1 MTDQWSTA
9 DEPAASTVDTWSTQP
24 AVAAGSAGPLGATG
38 STGSFGTMDSTGSV
52 GMDDAT
58 GSVGVGSSGSFDT
71 MESTG
76 SIDDTDQT
84 IEETIAEIEQT
95 RQEMTGTVE
104 AIGDRLAPKNVMKD
118 ATQAV
123 KEATVGKVEDM
134 ASQASGFIGGATSS
148 AQGAG
153 GGVIETIKSNPIP
166 ALMTGV
172 GLAWLFRS
180 FSSSSSSS
188 SRKPSWDQERMS
200 SYGMGSY
207 GEYRPLSSS
216 GSSGPGQ
223 VLDTV
228 GEKVGAVGDR
238 FSGAGETVGN
248 KVSGVGD
255 TVGNTVSGVGE
266 TVGSAASQVTGGVGS
281 AAGQVGDKA
290 RNVAGSAKTVAGS
303 ATQVIGENALA
314 AGAIAVAAGAAIGL
328 ILPSTEMERNI
339 MGDAGSKAIDTAK
352 STVTDTLS
360 KAEGAPA

>member
-1 MTDQWSTA
+1 MTDQWRRTE
-9 DEPAASTVDTWSTQP
+9 EPAASTVDTWSTQP

-58 GSVGVGSSGSFDT
+58 GSVGVGSSGSYDT
-71 MESTG
+71 IEETG
-76 SIDDTDQT
+76 SIDEADQT
-84 IEETIAEIEQT
+84 IEATIAEIEQT

-153 GGVIETIKSNPIP
+153 GSVIDTIKSNPVP

-172 GLAWLFRS
+172 GLAWLYKS
-180 FSSSSSSS
+180 FSSGS
-188 SRKPSWDQERMS
+188 SRKPSWDQDRMS

-207 GEYRPLSSS
+207 GEYRPTSSS

-228 GEKVGAVGDR
+228 GEKVGSVGDKV
-238 FSGAGETVGN
+238 SGAGETVGN
-248 KVSGVGD
+248 K
-255 TVGNTVSGVGE
+255 VSGVGE

-290 RNVAGSAKTVAGS
+290 RDVAGSAQSFAGS
-303 ATQVIGENALA
+303 ATQVISENALA

-328 ILPSTEMERNI
+328 ILPATEMERKV

-352 STVTDTLS
+352 STVSETLS

>member
-1 MTDQWSTA
+1 MTDQWTRA
-9 DEPAASTVDTWSTQP
+9 DDPAASTVDTWSSQP

-38 STGSFGTMDSTGSV
+38 STGSFGTVDSTASA

-58 GSVGVGSSGSFDT
+58 GSVD
-71 MESTG
+71 EA
-76 SIDDTDQT
+76 DQR

-153 GGVIETIKSNPIP
+153 GGVIETIKSNPVP

-172 GLAWLFRS
+172 GLAWLYRS
-180 FSSSSSSS
+180 FSSGS

-207 GEYRPLSSS
+207 GEYRPMSSS
-216 GSSGPGQ
+216 GSGGPGQ

-228 GEKVGAVGDR
+228 GEKVGAVGDKV
-238 FSGAGETVGN
+238 SGAGETVGN
-248 KVSGVGD
+248 KVSGVG
-255 TVGNTVSGVGE
+255 E
-266 TVGSAASQVTGGVGS
+266 TVGSAASHVTGGVGS
-281 AAGQVGDKA
+281 AAGQVGDQA
-290 RNVAGSAKTVAGS
+290 RTFAGS
-303 ATQVIGENALA
+303 ATQMISENALA

-328 ILPSTEMERNI
+328 LLPATETERRV
-339 MGDAGSKAIDTAK
+339 MGDAGTKAIETAK
-352 STVTDTLS
+352 STVSDTLS
-360 KAEGAPA
+360 KAEGATV

>member
-1 MTDQWSTA
+1 M
-9 DEPAASTVDTWSTQP
+9 V
-24 AVAAGSAGPLGATG
+24 GATG
-38 STGSFGTMDSTGSV
+38 RRRRVGRASRRDGLDGTRRHGRRDR
-52 GMDDAT
+52 
-58 GSVGVGSSGSFDT
+58 SVGVGSSGSRDT
-71 MESTG
+71 VDSTG
-76 SIDDTDQT
+76 SIDEADQR

-104 AIGDRLAPKNVMKD
+104 AIGDRLAPKNVVKD

-153 GGVIETIKSNPIP
+153 GGVIETIKSNPVP

-180 FSSSSSSS
+180 FSSGN
-188 SRKPSWDQERMS
+188 SRKPSWDQDRMS

-207 GEYRPLSSS
+207 GEYRPTSSS

-228 GEKVGAVGDR
+228 GDKVGSVGDKV
-238 FSGAGETVGN
+238 SGAGETVGN
-248 KVSGVGD
+248 K
-255 TVGNTVSGVGE
+255 VSGVGE

-281 AAGQVGDKA
+281 AAGQVSYQA
-290 RNVAGSAKTVAGS
+290 RSVAGS
-303 ATQVIGENALA
+303 ATQMISENALA

-328 ILPSTEMERNI
+328 HPA
-339 MGDAGSKAIDTAK
+339 GDGD
-352 STVTDTLS
+352 
-360 KAEGAPA
+360 

>member
-1 MTDQWSTA
+1 MTDQWTRA
-9 DEPAASTVDTWSTQP
+9 DDPAASTVDTWSSQP

-38 STGSFGTMDSTGSV
+38 STGSFGTVDSTASAGT
-52 GMDDAT
+52 DDAT
-58 GSVGVGSSGSFDT
+58 GSVGVGSSGSFDA
-71 MESTG
+71 MDDATG
-76 SIDDTDQT
+76 SVDEADQR

-153 GGVIETIKSNPIP
+153 GGVIETIKSNPVP

-172 GLAWLFRS
+172 GLAWLYRS
-180 FSSSSSSS
+180 FSSGS

-207 GEYRPLSSS
+207 GEYRPMSSS
-216 GSSGPGQ
+216 GSGGPGQ

-228 GEKVGAVGDR
+228 GEKVGAVGDKV
-238 FSGAGETVGN
+238 SGAGETVGN
-248 KVSGVGD
+248 KVSGVG
-255 TVGNTVSGVGE
+255 E
-266 TVGSAASQVTGGVGS
+266 TVGSAASHVTGGVGS
-281 AAGQVGDKA
+281 AAGQVGDQA
-290 RNVAGSAKTVAGS
+290 RTFAGS
-303 ATQVIGENALA
+303 ATQMISENALA

-328 ILPSTEMERNI
+328 LLPATETERRV
-339 MGDAGSKAIDTAK
+339 MGDAGTKAIETAK
-352 STVTDTLS
+352 STVSDTLS
-360 KAEGAPA
+360 KAEGATV

>member
-1 MTDQWSTA
+1 M
-9 DEPAASTVDTWSTQP
+9 V
-24 AVAAGSAGPLGATG
+24 GATG
-38 STGSFGTMDSTGSV
+38 RRGRVGRASRRDGLDGTRRHGRRDRIRRSRFVRIPFDTVDSTASV
-52 GMDDAT
+52 DEA
-58 GSVGVGSSGSFDT
+58 
-71 MESTG
+71 
-76 SIDDTDQT
+76 DQR
-84 IEETIAEIEQT
+84 IEETIAEIEHT

-153 GGVIETIKSNPIP
+153 GGVIETIKSNPVP

-180 FSSSSSSS
+180 FSSGN
-188 SRKPSWDQERMS
+188 SRKPSWDQDRMS

-207 GEYRPLSSS
+207 GEYRPASSS

-228 GEKVGAVGDR
+228 GDKV
-238 FSGAGETVGN
+238 SGAGETVGN
-248 KVSGVGD
+248 K
-255 TVGNTVSGVGE
+255 VSGVGE

-281 AAGQVGDKA
+281 AAGQVGYQA
-290 RNVAGSAKTVAGS
+290 RSVAGS
-303 ATQVIGENALA
+303 ATQMISENALA

-328 ILPSTEMERNI
+328 ILPATETERRV
-339 MGDAGSKAIDTAK
+339 MGDAGVQGDRHGE
-352 STVTDTLS
+352 VDRQRHPFQ
-360 KAEGAPA
+360 G

>member
-1 MTDQWSTA
+1 MTDQWTRA
-9 DEPAASTVDTWSTQP
+9 DEPAASTVDTWSSQP
-24 AVAAGSAGPLGATG
+24 AVAAGSAGPVGATG
-38 STGSFGTMDSTGSV
+38 STGSFGTADSTGSV

-58 GSVGVGSSGSFDT
+58 GSAGVGSSGSFDT
-71 MESTG
+71 MDDSTG
-76 SIDDTDQT
+76 SVDETDQA

-104 AIGDRLAPKNVMKD
+104 AIGDRLDPKNVAKD

-148 AQGAG
+148 AQDAG
-153 GGVIETIKSNPIP
+153 GGVIETIKSNPVP

-180 FSSSSSSS
+180 FSSSSS
-188 SRKPSWDQERMS
+188 RKPSWDQERMN

-207 GEYRPLSSS
+207 GEYRPMSSSEYRPMSSS

-228 GEKVGAVGDR
+228 GDK
-238 FSGAGETVGN
+238 FSGAGETVAN
-248 KVSGVGD
+248 KASGVGD
-255 TVGNTVSGVGE
+255 S
-266 TVGSAASQVTGGVGS
+266 VGSAASQVTGGVGS
-281 AAGQVGDKA
+281 AAGQVGDTA
-290 RNVAGSAKTVAGS
+290 RTFAGS
-303 ATQVIGENALA
+303 ATQMISENALA

-328 ILPSTEMERNI
+328 MLPATETERRV

-352 STVTDTLS
+352 STVSDTLS